1 MNNVCMSFTDINEA
15 IKYSKANMGVTCFV
29 INKYS
34 DRTWTYSTNKMILDG
49 EIILTRESKKR
60 RGLNEQ

>member
-1 MNNVCMSFTDINEA
+1 MNFLDIKEA
-15 IKYSKANMGVTCFV
+15 IKYSKANTDVICFV
-29 INKYS
+29 CNEYS